1 MHFLALNGLL
11 LMWFIMT
18 VLEIR
23 AHYYGEDQ
31 HIVDGL
37 VQRRIKDRRRGR
49 YYFRYKLCLHLEAIA
64 KGRINHQRMETG
76 HMNWRYQGEYC
87 ESSDD
92 CHPGLCCVQ
101 RAYRTCQPL
110 SWYGQ
115 RCGYGQIKGGC
126 YWRHCPCVYGED
138 YCQQGYCQV

>member
-49 YYFRYKLCLHLEAIA
+49 YYFR
-64 KGRINHQRMETG
+64 
-76 HMNWRYQGEYC
+76 WRYQGEYC